1 MDRHSRFAGS
11 SCPSCSRRMTGS
23 LIRFTLAGTVATL
36 AACHSSSPFDDPMF
50 ERKDLDRLVSDTY
63 DTPWRGDGMIVP
75 DMPPIP
81 VPDRPIASG
90 GAALPGFE
98 RSRMLDP
105 DEPVAPLPPRE
116 RTLAELAVRALEMNP
131 TTRAAWESARA
142 AAGRQGMA
150 ESLYLPRAGLFGK
163 VDWERSAY
171 PELPAPL
178 LYEGGNADT
187 GFSLSW
193 LLLDFGR
200 RDAMVEAARRG
211 VEAANLS
218 ANRQIQKVIYD
229 VQTAYFQLDAKVMMV
244 EAAEEDLANARMQLE
259 AVEDRMR
266 VGLATRP
273 ELLEARQQFAKAQ
286 FMVED
291 TKADL
296 YDAQAALAIAV
307 GVPAGTRIDI
317 VPLQKMPLPEDLL
330 IGVDAV
336 VAQTLRQRPD
346 LQAAIA
352 TVRQARAA
360 IKQAEADFLPTISF
374 YGDIGAGWLDG
385 ESSDGNEISMN
396 NGVALVAEAG
406 VRGTWLL
413 YEGGERTAKLH
424 EARANLAR
432 AEAQLDELQLVVS
445 NEVWMAYFDVRAAR
459 KRFIAGEALLAASQ
473 DSYDSVFAS
482 YVNGLAT
489 ITQLIQSEAGLFDAR
504 YTLIQSRADLL
515 MSAARLAFASGSD
528 VPLPDRAGFE
538 SR

>member
-1 MDRHSRFAGS
+1 MDRHSRSAGR
-11 SCPSCSRRMTGS
+11 SCASHPRRLAGG

-36 AACHSSSPFDDPMF
+36 AACQSSPFDDAAF
-50 ERKDLDRLVSDTY
+50 ERRDLDRLVSDSH
-63 DTPWRGDGMIVP
+63 DTPWHGDGMIVP
-75 DMPPIP
+75 ETPPIP
-81 VPDRPIASG
+81 VPDRPVDVA
-90 GAALPGFE
+90 GAPLPGFE
-98 RSRMLDP
+98 RTRTLDP

-150 ESLYLPRAGLFGK
+150 ESLYLPRAGLYGE
-163 VDWERSAY
+163 VDWERTPY
-171 PELPAPL
+171 PGLPAPL
-178 LYEGGNADT
+178 IYEGGNADT
-187 GFSLSW
+187 GFNLSW

-200 RDAMVEAARRG
+200 RDAMVEAAKRG

-229 VQTAYFQLDAKVMMV
+229 VQTAYFQLDANVMMV

-286 FMVED
+286 FMVEN

-307 GVPAGTRIDI
+307 GVPAGTRIEI

-330 IGVDAV
+330 VGVDAV

-360 IKQAEADFLPTISF
+360 VKQAEADFLPTISM
-374 YGDIGAGWLDG
+374 YGDIGVGWLDG
-385 ESSDGNEISMN
+385 ESRDGNEIGIMD
-396 NGVALVAEAG
+396 GVPLTAEIG
-406 VRGTWLL
+406 LRGTWLL

-424 EARANLAR
+424 ETRANLAR

-459 KRFIAGEALLAASQ
+459 KRFVAGEALLAASQ

-515 MSAARLAFASGSD
+515 MSTARLAFASGSD
-528 VPLPDRAGFE
+528 VPLPERNQFGA
-538 SR
+538 R

>member
-1 MDRHSRFAGS
+1 MDCYSRIAGS
-11 SCPSCSRRMTGS
+11 SCRSRSRSLAGT
-23 LIRFTLAGTVATL
+23 LIRFSCAGAAATL
-36 AACHSSSPFDDPMF
+36 AACQSSPFDDPAF
-50 ERKDLDRLVSDTY
+50 DRRDLDRLVSDRY
-63 DTPWRGDGMIVP
+63 DTPWRGDGMVVP
-75 DMPPIP
+75 DAPPIP
-81 VPDRPIASG
+81 VPDRPGDSAT
-90 GAALPGFE
+90 ATLPGFE
-98 RSRMLDP
+98 RTRTLDP
-105 DEPVAPLPPRE
+105 DEPIAPLPPRE
-116 RTLAELAVRALEMNP
+116 RSLAELAVRALEMNP

-150 ESLYLPRAGLFGK
+150 ESLYLPRVGLYGE
-163 VDWERSAY
+163 VDWERTPY
-171 PELPAPL
+171 PGLPAPL
-178 LYEGGNADT
+178 LYEGGSADT
-187 GFSLSW
+187 GLNLSW

-229 VQTAYFQLDAKVMMV
+229 VQKAYFQLDARVMLV

-291 TKADL
+291 TKSGL

-330 IGVDAV
+330 TGVDAV

-346 LQAAIA
+346 LQATVA

-360 IKQAEADFLPTISF
+360 VKQAEADFLPTISM
-374 YGDIGAGWLDG
+374 YGDIGVGWLDG
-385 ESSDGNEISMN
+385 QSRDGNEIGVMN
-396 NGVALVAEAG
+396 AVPLTAEIG
-406 VRGTWLL
+406 LRGTWLL

-432 AEAQLDELQLVVS
+432 AEAQLDELRLTIS

-459 KRFIAGEALLAASQ
+459 KRFLAGEALLAASQ
-473 DSYDSVFAS
+473 DAYDSVFAS

-515 MSAARLAFASGSD
+515 MSAARLAYASGSD
-528 VPLPDRAGFE
+528 VPLPERQSPLA
-538 SR
+538 R

>member
-1 MDRHSRFAGS
+1 MDRHSRILGRS
-11 SCPSCSRRMTGS
+11 SCLSAGGRMAGS
-23 LIRFTLAGTVATL
+23 LIRFTLAGAAATL
-36 AACHSSSPFDDPMF
+36 AACQSSSPFDDPMF
-50 ERKDLDRLVSDTY
+50 ERKDLDRLVSDAY

-75 DMPPIP
+75 ETPPIP
-81 VPDRPIASG
+81 VPDRPMASG
-90 GAALPGFE
+90 GAPLRGFE
-98 RSRMLDP
+98 RSRTLDA

-150 ESLYLPRAGLFGK
+150 ESLYLPRAGVYGK

-171 PELPAPL
+171 PALPAPL
-178 LYEGGNADT
+178 IYEGGNADT

-200 RDAMVEAARRG
+200 REAARRG

-296 YDAQAALAIAV
+296 YDAQSALAIAV

-317 VPLQKMPLPEDLL
+317 VPLQRMPLPEDLL

-336 VAQTLRQRPD
+336 VARTLRQRPD

-385 ESSDGNEISMN
+385 ESRDGNEIGMN
-396 NGVALVAEAG
+396 DGIALVAEAG

-528 VPLPDRAGFE
+528 VPMADRADFE

>member
-1 MDRHSRFAGS
+1 MDRHSRLRGR
-11 SCPSCSRRMTGS
+11 SCPSYPGRLSGM
-23 LIRFTLAGTVATL
+23 LIRFTMSGTVATL
-36 AACHSSSPFDDPMF
+36 GACQSSSPFDDPMF
-50 ERKDLDRLVSDTY
+50 DRKDLDRLVSDRY
-63 DTPWRGDGMIVP
+63 DAPWRGDGVIVP
-75 DMPPIP
+75 EAPPIP
-81 VPDRPIASG
+81 IPDQPMAN
-90 GAALPGFE
+90 APAPLPGFE
-98 RSRMLDP
+98 RVRTLDP
-105 DEPVAPLPPRE
+105 DEPIGPLPPRQ
-116 RTLAELAVRALEMNP
+116 RSLAELAVRALEMNP
-131 TTRAAWESARA
+131 TTRVAWEAARA
-142 AAGRQGMA
+142 AAGQQGRA
-150 ESLYLPRAGLFGK
+150 ESLYLPRAGLYGE

-171 PELPAPL
+171 PALPAPL
-178 LYEGGNADT
+178 IYEGGNAET
-187 GFSLSW
+187 GFNLSW

-218 ANRQIQKVIYD
+218 ANRQIQKVIFT
-229 VQTAYFQLDAKVMMV
+229 VQEAYFQLDANAMMV

-273 ELLEARQQFAKAQ
+273 ELLQARQQFAKAQ

-291 TKADL
+291 TKSDL
-296 YDAQAALAIAV
+296 YDAQSALAIAV

-317 VPLQKMPLPEDLL
+317 VPLQRMPLPEDL
-330 IGVDAV
+330 ITGVDAV

-346 LQAAIA
+346 LQSALAS
-352 TVRQARAA
+352 VKQARAA
-360 IKQAEADFLPTISF
+360 VRQAEADFLPTISF

-385 ESSDGNEISMN
+385 ESRDGQQV
-396 NGVALVAEAG
+396 GVMDGLPLVAEVG
-406 VRGTWLL
+406 LRGTWLL

-432 AEAQLDELQLVVS
+432 AEAQLDELQLTIS

-459 KRFIAGEALLAASQ
+459 KRFIAGEALLASSK
-473 DSYDSVFAS
+473 DTYDSTFES

-515 MSAARLAFASGSD
+515 ISAARLAYASGSD
-528 VPLPDRAGFE
+528 VPLPDRSAFDV
-538 SR
+538 R

>member
-1 MDRHSRFAGS
+1 MDRHSRTRGS
-11 SCPSCSRRMTGS
+11 SCTLRRQRMAGS
-23 LIRFTLAGTVATL
+23 LIRFMASGAVATL
-36 AACHSSSPFDDPMF
+36 AACQSSSPFDDPMF
-50 ERKDLDRLVSDTY
+50 ERNDLDRLVSDTY
-63 DTPWRGDGMIVP
+63 DTPWRGDGMVVP
-75 DMPPIP
+75 ETPPIP
-81 VPDRPIASG
+81 VPDRPMAAAASPM
-90 GAALPGFE
+90 PGFE
-98 RSRMLDP
+98 RARTLDP

-116 RTLAELAVRALEMNP
+116 RSLAELAVRALEMNP

-150 ESLYLPRAGLFGK
+150 ESLYLPRAGLYGE

-171 PELPAPL
+171 PALPAPL
-178 LYEGGNADT
+178 IYEGGNGET
-187 GFSLSW
+187 GFNLSW

-229 VQTAYFQLDAKVMMV
+229 VQTAYFQLDANVMMV
-244 EAAEEDLANARMQLE
+244 EAAEEDLANAQMQLE

-296 YDAQAALAIAV
+296 YDAQAALAVAV

-317 VPLQKMPLPEDLL
+317 VPLQKMPLPEELL

-352 TVRQARAA
+352 TVRQARASV
-360 IKQAEADFLPTISF
+360 KQAEADFLPTISM

-385 ESSDGNEISMN
+385 ESRDGTDTGIMD
-396 NGVALVAEAG
+396 GVPLVAEIG
-406 VRGTWLL
+406 LRGTWLL

-432 AEAQLDELQLVVS
+432 AEAQLDELQLTIS

-528 VPLPDRAGFE
+528 VPLPDRAAFE
-538 SR
+538 PR